1 MPDLDENNQ
10 ADNVPLESVHWNTL
24 RKMVEEKG
32 GKWTNKEEAIA
43 FLRGAAPAAETPPP
57 DDMPPDDDAA
67 NAAPEAKAAPAFNPA
82 LPHGQVSGD
91 IPDAP
96 GARFMQHGRYYN
108 ALHEVVGKV

>member
-10 ADNVPLESVHWNTL
+10 ADNVPLEDLHWNTL
-24 RKMVEEKG
+24 RKMVEDKG
-32 GKWTNKEEAIA
+32 GKWTNKEDAIA
-43 FLRGAAPAAETPPP
+43 FLRGTAPAEDKTPPA
-57 DDMPPDDDAA
+57 DDVA
-67 NAAPEAKAAPAFNPA
+67 NAAPKVNAASGFNPA

-96 GARFMQHGRYYN
+96 GARFMQHGLYYN

>member
-43 FLRGAAPAAETPPP
+43 FLRGAAPAADAPPA
-57 DDMPPDDDAA
+57 DPPADAEA
-67 NAAPEAKAAPAFNPA
+67 EAAPETKPAPVFNPA
-82 LPHGQVSGD
+82 LPHGQISGD